1 MAAVFDLRE
10 VGEDLNGNVRVM
22 VAGVGGCGCN
32 AISRMIKDNIR
43 GVEYVAINT
52 DLQDFKGCLATE
64 QILIGSRVTRNRG
77 TGGNQELG
85 EQAAEESV
93 NAIEDVISGAD
104 ILFITAGMGG
114 GTGTGAAPIIA
125 RLAKDNGIITVGV
138 VTLPFGYEGAI
149 RAKRAEDGIQRLK
162 RELDT
167 LIVIP
172 NDRLDSVVDEDATFD
187 EAMGIANGVLSN
199 AVEGISSII
208 SSPGEINLDFEDIR
222 RVIASGGGAMMGTGV
237 ATGPNRAE
245 EAARQ
250 AISNQLLDNISI
262 EGAREV
268 LVNIHSS
275 QRLKY
280 SEFSKAQKII
290 ADVVGDMV
298 EIRIGRSVDE
308 RMGEEIKVTVIA
320 TGFGQ
325 SDENVPEE
333 LPMRKKHTPFP
344 FNRERRGTENL
355 SKSFAT
361 GSPGNMSTSEVEIP
375 TFLQRDI
382 D

>member
-1 MAAVFDLRE
+1 MAAVFDISE
-10 VGEDLNGNVRVM
+10 VGEDLTGNIRILVI
-22 VAGVGGCGCN
+22 GVGGCGCN
-32 AISRMIKDNIR
+32 AITRMIRDGIT
-43 GVEYVAINT
+43 GVEYVAVNT
-52 DLQDFKGCLATE
+52 DHQDFKGCLATE
-64 QILIGSRVTRNRG
+64 QLLIGGRVTRNRG

-125 RLAKDNGIITVGV
+125 RIAKDNGIITVGV
-138 VTLPFGYEGAI
+138 VTLPFRYEGAI

-162 RELDT
+162 NALDT

-172 NDRLDSVVDEDATFD
+172 NDRLISVVDENATFD

-208 SSPGEINLDFEDIR
+208 SCPGEINLDFEDIR

-237 ATGPNRAE
+237 ATGPDRAE

-275 QRLKY
+275 QSLRFD
-280 SEFSKAQKII
+280 EFNKAQKVIS
-290 ADVVGDMV
+290 DVVGDMV
-298 EIRIGRSVDE
+298 EIRIGRSVSENMGDE
-308 RMGEEIKVTVIA
+308 VKVTVIA

-325 SDENVPEE
+325 TEDKRPEE
-333 LPMRKKHTPFP
+333 LPMQTKHTPFP
-344 FNRERRGTENL
+344 FSSERRGTENL
-355 SKSFAT
+355 HRSYTTA
-361 GSPGNMSTSEVEIP
+361 SPGNMSTSEASIP

>member
-10 VGEDLNGNVRVM
+10 VGEDLNGNVRLM
-22 VAGVGGCGCN
+22 VLGVGGCGCN
-32 AISRMIKDNIR
+32 AITRMIRDQIK
-43 GVEYVAINT
+43 GVEYVAVNT
-52 DLQDFKGCLATE
+52 DQQDFKGCLATE
-64 QILIGSRVTRNRG
+64 QILIGGRVTRNRG

-85 EQAAEESV
+85 EQAADESA

-104 ILFITAGMGG
+104 MLFITAGMGG
-114 GTGTGAAPIIA
+114 GTGTGASPVIA
-125 RLAKDNGIITVGV
+125 RLAREKGIITIGV
-138 VTLPFGYEGAI
+138 VTQPWSYEGAI
-149 RAKRAEDGIQRLK
+149 RAKRAEDGIRRLR

-172 NDRLDSVVDEDATFD
+172 NDRLDSVVGEDTNFN
-187 EAMGIANGVLSN
+187 EAMRIANGVLSN

-208 SSPGEINLDFEDIR
+208 SSPGEINLDFEDVR

-237 ATGPNRAE
+237 AVGPDRAE

-250 AISNQLLDNISI
+250 AISNELMDNVSI

-275 QRLKY
+275 QELRY
-280 SEFSKAQKII
+280 NEFTKAQKII
-290 ADVVGDMV
+290 SEAVGDMV
-298 EIRIGRSVDE
+298 EVRIGRSVDE
-308 RMGEEIKVTVIA
+308 KMGDEIKVTVIA

-325 SDENVPEE
+325 VEESDPEE
-333 LPMRKKHTPFP
+333 LPMKREQTPFP
-344 FNRERRGTENL
+344 FSSQRKGTENL
-355 SKSFAT
+355 RRAFST
-361 GSPGNMSTSEVEIP
+361 GSPGNMGANETEIP

>member
-1 MAAVFDLRE
+1 MAAVYDLRE
-10 VGEDLNGNVRVM
+10 VGEDLNGNVRIM
-22 VAGVGGCGCN
+22 VVGVGGCGCN
-32 AISRMIKDNIR
+32 AISRMIKENIR
-43 GVEYVAINT
+43 GVEYVAVNT
-52 DLQDFKGCLATE
+52 DQQDFKGCLATE
-64 QILIGSRVTRNRG
+64 QILIGGRVTRNRG

-93 NAIEDVISGAD
+93 NAIEDAISGAD
-104 ILFITAGMGG
+104 IIFITAGMGG

-138 VTLPFGYEGAI
+138 VTLPFAYEGAI

-172 NDRLDSVVDEDATFD
+172 NDRLDCVVDENATFD

-275 QRLKY
+275 QKLKY

-308 RMGEEIKVTVIA
+308 KMGEEIKVTVIA

-325 SDENVPEE
+325 TDENVSEE
-333 LPMRKKHTPFP
+333 LPMKRKHAPFP
-344 FNRERRGTENL
+344 FSRERRGTENL
-355 SKSFAT
+355 PKSFST
-361 GSPGNMSTSEVEIP
+361 GSPGNMNTSSVEIP

>member
-10 VGEDLNGNVRVM
+10 VGDDLNGSIRVM
-22 VAGVGGCGCN
+22 VIGVGGCGCN
-32 AISRMIKDNIR
+32 AISRMIRDQIK
-43 GVEYVAINT
+43 GVEYVAVNT
-52 DLQDFKGCLATE
+52 DHQDFKGCLATE
-64 QILIGSRVTRNRG
+64 QLLIGSRVTRNRG

-114 GTGTGAAPIIA
+114 GTGTGAAPVIA
-125 RLAKDNGIITVGV
+125 RLASDNGIITVGV
-138 VTLPFGYEGAI
+138 VTLPFEYEGAI

-162 RELDT
+162 SELDT

-208 SSPGEINLDFEDIR
+208 SCPGEINLDFEDIR

-237 ATGPNRAE
+237 AVGPNRAE

-250 AISNQLLDNISI
+250 AISNELLDNISI

-280 SEFSKAQKII
+280 SEFSKAQKVIS
-290 ADVVGDMV
+290 DVVGDMV
-298 EIRIGRSVDE
+298 EVRIGRSVDE
-308 RMGEEIKVTVIA
+308 KMDDEIKVTVIA
-320 TGFGQ
+320 TGFGKTEETAP
-325 SDENVPEE
+325 DE
-333 LPMRKKHTPFP
+333 LSIRRKKTAFP
-344 FNRERRGTENL
+344 FSNERKGTEDL
-355 SKSFAT
+355 PRKFSA
-361 GSPGNMSTSEVEIP
+361 GSPGNMSTGDIEMPI
-375 TFLQRDI
+375 FLRRDI

>member
-1 MAAVFDLRE
+1 MAAVFDIRE
-10 VGEDLNGNVRVM
+10 VGEDLSGSIRILVV
-22 VAGVGGCGCN
+22 GVGGCGCN
-32 AISRMIKDNIR
+32 AITRMIRDGIT
-43 GVEYVAINT
+43 GVEYVAVNT
-52 DLQDFKGCLATE
+52 DQQDFKGCLATE
-64 QILIGSRVTRNRG
+64 KLLIGGRVTRNRG

-93 NAIEDVISGAD
+93 NAIEDVMRGAD

-125 RLAKDNGIITVGV
+125 RIAKDNGIITVGV
-138 VTLPFGYEGAI
+138 VTLPFSYEGAI
-149 RAKRAEDGIQRLK
+149 RSKRAEDGILRLK

-172 NDRLDSVVDEDATFD
+172 NDRLDSVVDENATFD
-187 EAMGIANGVLSN
+187 DAMGIANGVLSN

-208 SSPGEINLDFEDIR
+208 SCPGEINLDFEDIR

-237 ATGPNRAE
+237 ATGPDRAE

-275 QRLKY
+275 QSLKY

-290 ADVVGDMV
+290 SEVVGDMV

-308 RMGEEIKVTVIA
+308 RMGEEVKVTVIA

-325 SDENVPEE
+325 VDEVLPEE
-333 LPMRKKHTPFP
+333 LPMQSQHTPFP
-344 FNRERRGTENL
+344 FSGERRGTENL
-355 SKSFAT
+355 PRSYST
-361 GSPGNMSTSEVEIP
+361 VSPGNMRASEVEIP

>member
-10 VGEDLNGNVRVM
+10 VGEDLNGSVRLM
-22 VAGVGGCGCN
+22 VLGVGGCGCN
-32 AISRMIKDNIR
+32 AITRMIRDQIK
-43 GVEYVAINT
+43 GVEYVAVNT
-52 DLQDFKGCLATE
+52 DHQDFKGCLATE
-64 QILIGSRVTRNRG
+64 QVLIGSRVTRNRG

-104 ILFITAGMGG
+104 MLFITAGMGG
-114 GTGTGAAPIIA
+114 GTGTGAAPVIA

-138 VTLPFGYEGAI
+138 VTLPWSYEGAI
-149 RAKRAEDGIQRLK
+149 RAKRAEDGIRRLR

-172 NDRLDSVVDEDATFD
+172 NDRLDSVVGDDTNFD

-208 SSPGEINLDFEDIR
+208 SSPGEINLDFEDVR

-237 ATGPNRAE
+237 AVGPDRAE

-250 AISNQLLDNISI
+250 AISNELLDNISI

-275 QRLKY
+275 QELRY
-280 SEFSKAQKII
+280 TEFTKAQRII
-290 ADVVGDMV
+290 SDAVGDMV
-298 EIRIGRSVDE
+298 EVRIGRSVDAK
-308 RMGEEIKVTVIA
+308 MGDEIKVTVIA

-325 SDENVPEE
+325 MEEADPEE
-333 LPMRKKHTPFP
+333 LPLKREQPPFP
-344 FNRERRGTENL
+344 FSSQRKGTENL
-355 SKSFAT
+355 RRAFST
-361 GSPGNMSTSEVEIP
+361 GSPGNMSSSETEIP

>member
-10 VGEDLNGNVRVM
+10 VGEDQNGSVRLM
-22 VAGVGGCGCN
+22 VLGVGGCGCN
-32 AISRMIKDNIR
+32 AITRMIRDQIK
-43 GVEYVAINT
+43 GVEYVAVNT
-52 DLQDFKGCLATE
+52 DHQDFKSCLATE
-64 QILIGSRVTRNRG
+64 QVLIGSRVTRNRG

-85 EQAAEESV
+85 EQAADESV

-104 ILFITAGMGG
+104 MLFITAGMGG
-114 GTGTGAAPIIA
+114 GTGTGAAPVIA

-138 VTLPFGYEGAI
+138 VTLPWSYEGAI
-149 RAKRAEDGIQRLK
+149 RAKRAEDGIRRLR

-172 NDRLDSVVDEDATFD
+172 NDRLDSVVGDETNFD

-208 SSPGEINLDFEDIR
+208 SSPGEINLDFEDVR

-237 ATGPNRAE
+237 AVGPDRAE

-250 AISNQLLDNISI
+250 AISNELLDNISI

-275 QRLKY
+275 KELRY
-280 SEFSKAQKII
+280 TEFTKAHRII
-290 ADVVGDMV
+290 ADAVGDNV
-298 EIRIGRSVDE
+298 EVRIGRSVDE
-308 RMGEEIKVTVIA
+308 KMGDEIKVTVIA

-325 SDENVPEE
+325 MDDDEVEE
-333 LPMRKKHTPFP
+333 LPLKREQTPFP
-344 FNRERRGTENL
+344 FSSRRKGTENL
-355 SKSFAT
+355 TRSFST
-361 GSPGNMSTSEVEIP
+361 GSPGNMSPSDVEIP

>member
-10 VGEDLNGNVRVM
+10 VGEDLNGSIRVM
-22 VAGVGGCGCN
+22 VIGVGGCGCN
-32 AISRMIKDNIR
+32 AISRMIRDGIR
-43 GVEYVAINT
+43 GVEYVAVNT
-52 DLQDFKGCLATE
+52 DQQDFKNCLATE
-64 QILIGSRVTRNRG
+64 KILIGSRVTRNRG

-85 EQAAEESV
+85 EQAADESI
-93 NAIEDVISGAD
+93 NAIEDVISGSD
-104 ILFITAGMGG
+104 IIFITAGMGG
-114 GTGTGAAPIIA
+114 GTGTGATPVIA

-138 VTLPFGYEGAI
+138 VTLPFNYEGAI
-149 RAKRAEDGIQRLK
+149 RAKRAEDGIRRLR

-172 NDRLDSVVDEDATFD
+172 NDRLDSVVDENASFD
-187 EAMGIANGVLSN
+187 EAMGVANGVLSN

-262 EGAREV
+262 QGAREV

-275 QRLKY
+275 EQLKY
-280 SEFSKAQKII
+280 SEFSKAQRVI

-298 EIRIGRSVDE
+298 ELRIGRSVDE
-308 RMGEEIKVTVIA
+308 KMGDEIKVTVIA

-325 SDENVPEE
+325 TEEADAEE
-333 LPMRKKHTPFP
+333 LPVRKQQTSFP
-344 FNRERRGTENL
+344 FNRERKGTEKL
-355 SKSFAT
+355 QKSFAT
-361 GSPGNMSTSEVEIP
+361 RSPGNMSSADVDIP
-375 TFLQRDI
+375 SFLQRDF

>member
-1 MAAVFDLRE
+1 MAAVFDLKE
-10 VGEDLNGNVRVM
+10 VGEDLNGSIRVM
-22 VAGVGGCGCN
+22 VIGVGGCGCN
-32 AISRMIKDNIR
+32 AITRMIRDQVK
-43 GVEYVAINT
+43 GVEYIAVNT
-52 DLQDFKGCLATE
+52 DQQDFKGCLCTE
-64 QILIGSRVTRNRG
+64 QLLIGSRVTRNRG

-114 GTGTGAAPIIA
+114 GTGTGAAPVIA

-138 VTLPFGYEGAI
+138 VTLPFAYEGAI
-149 RAKRAEDGIQRLK
+149 RAKRAMDGIQRLK

-167 LIVIP
+167 LITIP

-208 SSPGEINLDFEDIR
+208 SCPGEINLDFEDIR

-237 ATGPNRAE
+237 AVGPDRAE

-250 AISNQLLDNISI
+250 AISNELLENISI

-275 QRLKY
+275 QKLKY
-280 SEFSKAQKII
+280 FEFSKAQKAI
-290 ADVVGDMV
+290 ADVVGDNV
-298 EIRIGRSVDE
+298 ELRIGRSVDE
-308 RMGEEIKVTVIA
+308 KMGDEIKVTVIA
-320 TGFGQ
+320 TGFGR
-325 SDENVPEE
+325 SEESAPDELSITRDQPTFPFSAERKGTEE
-333 LPMRKKHTPFP
+333 LP
-344 FNRERRGTENL
+344 RRF
-355 SKSFAT
+355 ST
-361 GSPGNMSTSEVEIP
+361 GSPGRMSTGDVEMPI
-375 TFLQRDI
+375 FLRRDV